1 MIFQKIPGRSRPG
14 MKKEKIMG
22 NDDMKRDVDLVK
34 AIQEGIK
41 EADGII
47 TEIGESLLDCV
58 NLLRTEQSDR
68 VFKALSEGIKNLNHL
83 MDFIREVKKGVEH
96 LRLKG
101 YAISMEPFACWDNS
115 LDIFREM
122 LSAFETSDWVTL
134 SDLVQY
140 ELPPLFEEGKKGLS
154 EINGRLQEF

>member
-1 MIFQKIPGRSRPG
+1 
-14 MKKEKIMG
+14 MG
-22 NDDMKRDVDLVK
+22 NNDLKKDVELVM

-41 EADGII
+41 EADEIV
-47 TEIGESLLDCV
+47 TEIGDRLLDCV

-68 VFKALSEGIKNLNHL
+68 VFKELSEGIKNLNHL

-101 YAISMEPFACWDNS
+101 YDISMEPFACWDNS

-122 LSAFETSDWVTL
+122 LSAFETRDWVTL
-134 SDLVQY
+134 SDLIQY
-140 ELPPLFEEGKKGLS
+140 ELPPLFEDGKKGLA
-154 EINGRLQEF
+154 EIREILQEI